1 MCPVMN
7 NVLTLVIFLNKTNTI
22 FTINPINNAIITD
35 AARLAFEGSC
45 SIIPLIASS
54 TACNPKYGSI
64 TAAFNSN
71 LVFNAAR
78 IGLNVVTSPPAPTFN
93 IMYPTVALINPP
105 TASYIFL
112 PKNK

>member
-1 MCPVMN
+1 MN
-7 NVLTLVIFLNKTNTI
+7 NVLTLVNFLNNTNSI
-22 FTINPINNAIITD
+22 FITNPIRSAIITD
-35 AARLAFEGSC
+35 AAKLDLDGSC
-45 SIIPLIASS
+45 SIIFFIASS

-71 LVFNAAR
+71 LVFSAAK

-93 IMYPTVALINPP
+93 IIYPTVALINPP
-105 TASYIFL
+105 TASYIFF